1 MFRGPAD
8 VDELLKELHAS
19 EQPPQDAFLGQGR
32 RLQAAAAAPS
42 SSDDVSE
49 AMVRMEERLARLNVE
64 QAAAPRPGG
73 LPRHGRRAPGVA
85 APAAADGP
93 LVRRRSGGSGSEASD
108 LTELAALEQA
118 ARQDARRESALRQR
132 IATLRQQLDE
142 AAGAEGAVGPSST
155 VAAAGAAA
163 AAVPT
168 TAAVAVKRPSQHASA
183 SEAQGR
189 ELGAAVGRRLAQL
202 RRQAGARAAALDA
215 LETEANAAGGRAA
228 LDRRCSGLL

>member
-1 MFRGPAD
+1 MYRGPAD

-93 LVRRRSGGSGSEASD
+93 PVRRRSGGSGSEASD

-155 VAAAGAAA
+155 VAAGDAA

-228 LDRRCSGLL
+228 LNRRCSGLL